1 MGKQI
6 ERLIDIVAK
15 LRSPGGCPWDRE
27 QTHKSILSCFLDEMY
42 EFFEAVDEKDDYKM
56 KEELGD
62 LLLQIVLHS
71 RMAEEEGK
79 FSIEDVAYEICEKL
93 IRRHPHVF
101 GETQVSS
108 STEVIHNWERI
119 KKGEKG
125 KEHRKYLV
133 DDIPEAL
140 PALFKA
146 EKMQRRVARVG
157 FDWKDTKP
165 VFDKVEE
172 EFREFREAI
181 LKGDQENA
189 DEELGD
195 ILFALVNVARHHRIS
210 AEDALRRTTVKFSG
224 RFRYIED
231 RFRES
236 GKDISGA
243 TLEEMD
249 RYWEES
255 KKIIG

>member
-6 ERLIDIVAK
+6 ERLIEIVAK

-42 EFFEAVDEKDDYKM
+42 EFFEAVDENSDYKM

-62 LLLQIVLHS
+62 LLLQIALHS
-71 RMAEEEGK
+71 RMAEEEQI
-79 FSIEDVAYEICEKL
+79 FTIEDVAYEISEKL

-101 GETQVSS
+101 GDTRVSS

-125 KEHRKYLV
+125 KEHREYLV
-133 DDIPEAL
+133 DDIPQAL

-146 EKMQRRVARVG
+146 EKMQKRVARVG
-157 FDWKDTKP
+157 FDWKDAAP

-172 EFREFREAI
+172 EIREFREA
-181 LKGDQENA
+181 LQKGDHQNA

-195 ILFALVNVARHHRIS
+195 ILFALVNVARHHSIS
-210 AEDALRRTTVKFSG
+210 AEDALRRTTDKFAR
-224 RFRYIED
+224 RFRFIED
-231 RFRES
+231 KFKENNR
-236 GKDISGA
+236 DISKA
-243 TLEEMD
+243 SLEEMD
-249 RYWEES
+249 QYWEES
-255 KKIIG
+255 KKIVG

>member
-1 MGKQI
+1 
-6 ERLIDIVAK
+6 
-15 LRSPGGCPWDRE
+15 
-27 QTHKSILSCFLDEMY
+27 MY

-79 FSIEDVAYEICEKL
+79 FSMEDVAYEICEKL

-157 FDWKDTKP
+157 FDWKDTEP

-195 ILFALVNVARHHRIS
+195 ILFALVNAPPSPHKCRRCPSEDYSQIRQKVPLYRRQVQRI
-210 AEDALRRTTVKFSG
+210 
-224 RFRYIED
+224 
-231 RFRES
+231 RE
-236 GKDISGA
+236 GYLHMYWK
-243 TLEEMD
+243 MD
-249 RYWEES
+249 RYWRRVKRQLGDYPAMQFLS
-255 KKIIG
+255 THPRTPSR